1 MGGILL
7 SFKYKFEKLLT
18 IKENE
23 KDMVI
28 GEYNEAVHKF
38 ETAATKLYELLK
50 QKEDVEAQQNSQFQ
64 SGLYIGQI
72 QSQQRFMLLL
82 EKSIGESQL
91 QVAKTRKNMELKQQ
105 LLLEKNIEVRK
116 YEKIREKA
124 RDAYIQLEKAEE
136 NKLMDEISIQQF
148 MYRGN

>member
-1 MGGILL
+1 M